1 LFDYKPEK
9 ILLGGAET
17 GEYHVEVARAFLE
30 RLTLVAITGSELE
43 KEESDAEWETEEVRD
58 SLFVYV
64 GF

>member
-1 LFDYKPEK
+1 M
-9 ILLGGAET
+9 LGGAET
-17 GEYHVEVARAFLE
+17 GEYHVEVERTFLE
-30 RLTLVAITGSELE
+30 RLTLVAITGPELE